1 MIIEIKIM
9 YLNSCRCQFAELT
22 PQLSILFA
30 PIRPNKTAF
39 STMKLKQFAGIAIQ
53 LQQLFPE

>member
-1 MIIEIKIM
+1 M
-9 YLNSCRCQFAELT
+9 LL
-22 PQLSILFA
+22 A
-30 PIRPNKTAF
+30 PTRPNKTAF